1 MKLQKCPDCGAAPEF
16 HWKDYTFGSCS
27 GALKCP
33 NDHYR
38 IQHSYWAGGK
48 KKARQ
53 ALEQKWAAA
62 INKNEVSNGKPD

>member
-33 NDHYR
+33 YDHYR
-38 IQHSYWAGGK
+38 VNLNGPAGSRAQAEKKLAPQWIELVEKISQGK
-48 KKARQ
+48 TA
-53 ALEQKWAAA
+53 
-62 INKNEVSNGKPD
+62 